1 MPKQST
7 ERVDPLAAVG
17 LTKKTDTGAG
27 ATQMIVSSAPAP
39 APAQPIPAEHPSPS
53 LERSAAPE
61 RQTKEEDERATEKV
75 TAYFT
80 PPQYDHI
87 DELRRQYRKRTKQ
100 RISVNALLRRLVEH
114 ANLEDI
120 LPN

>member
-7 ERVDPLAAVG
+7 ERADPLSAVG
-17 LTKKTDTGAG
+17 LQKKAPGTTEQPEPERGAE
-27 ATQMIVSSAPAP
+27 ASAPPPALVSAPAP
-39 APAQPIPAEHPSPS
+39 ASQ
-53 LERSAAPE
+53 ERKS
-61 RQTKEEDERATEKV
+61 EEERATEKV

-100 RISVNALLRRLVEH
+100 RISVNELIRRLVER

-120 LPN
+120 LPE

>member
-1 MPKQST
+1 MAKQST

-17 LTKKTDTGAG
+17 LQKKPSTSTSERDPEREVEVFAP
-27 ATQMIVSSAPAP
+27 VPLSAPAP
-39 APAQPIPAEHPSPS
+39 ASQ
-53 LERSAAPE
+53 ERKS
-61 RQTKEEDERATEKV
+61 EEERATEKV

-87 DELRRQYRKRTKQ
+87 EELRRQYRKRTKQ
-100 RISVNALLRRLVEH
+100 RISVNALLRRLVER

-120 LPN
+120 LPD

>member
-1 MPKQST
+1 MVKQST
-7 ERVDPLAAVG
+7 ERTDPLAAAG
-17 LTKKTDTGAG
+17 LQPKQATRAEQGA
-27 ATQMIVSSAPAP
+27 ALQSRQSSLSSQEAKSQTIQETPGR
-39 APAQPIPAEHPSPS
+39 
-53 LERSAAPE
+53 LEISSQE
-61 RQTKEEDERATEKV
+61 RKSEEERATEKV

-114 ANLEDI
+114 ATIEDI
-120 LPN
+120 LGD

>member
-1 MPKQST
+1 MAKPNT

-17 LTKKTDTGAG
+17 LSKKPQTLSEPEMERRAETAISVPTSV
-27 ATQMIVSSAPAP
+27 AALPAILTQ
-39 APAQPIPAEHPSPS
+39 
-53 LERSAAPE
+53 ERKS
-61 RQTKEEDERATEKV
+61 EEERATEKV

-100 RISVNALLRRLVEH
+100 RISVNALLRRLVER
-114 ANLEDI
+114 ANIEDI
-120 LPN
+120 LPTE

>member
-1 MPKQST
+1 MAKPST
-7 ERVDPLAAVG
+7 ERADPLAEVG
-17 LTKKTDTGAG
+17 LQKKASGITEHRELERGAE
-27 ATQMIVSSAPAP
+27 ASAPPPAPVSVSSPTS
-39 APAQPIPAEHPSPS
+39 Q
-53 LERSAAPE
+53 ERKS
-61 RQTKEEDERATEKV
+61 EEERATEKV

-100 RISVNALLRRLVEH
+100 RISVNALLRRLVER

-120 LPN
+120 LPD